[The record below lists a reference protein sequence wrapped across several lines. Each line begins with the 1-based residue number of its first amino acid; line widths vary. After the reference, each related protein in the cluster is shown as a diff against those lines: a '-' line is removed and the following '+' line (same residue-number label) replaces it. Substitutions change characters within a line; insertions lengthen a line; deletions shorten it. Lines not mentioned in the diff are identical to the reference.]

1 MSLKPSSPM
10 VICLSVTLDRKRTGR
25 AHIHVIRSSEKDL
38 VASLHYSE
46 THERKDGIASRRER
60 RAAEGAGQ
68 NCSHSPGRMQGYR
81 TTAVTKNE
89 PA

>member
-1 MSLKPSSPM
+1 M
-10 VICLSVTLDRKRTGR
+10 
-25 AHIHVIRSSEKDL
+25 AHNYVIRSSEKDL

-46 THERKDGIASRRER
+46 THERKDGIASSRER
-60 RAAEGAGQ
+60 RAVGL
-68 NCSHSPGRMQGYR
+68 PGKIAAIHPDTGKGNR